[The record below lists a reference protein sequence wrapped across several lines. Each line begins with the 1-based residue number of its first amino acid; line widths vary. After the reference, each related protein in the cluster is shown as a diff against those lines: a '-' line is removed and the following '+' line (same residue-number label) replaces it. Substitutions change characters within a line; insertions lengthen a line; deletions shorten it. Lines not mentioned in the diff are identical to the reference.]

1 VITEHDGDTVIPL
14 TYNAITAAKQIGGEI
29 AALVA
34 GPDCTKVD

>member
-14 TYNAITAAKQIGGEI
+14 TYNANTAAKQLGGEI

-34 GPDCTKVD
+34 GPDCTKVN